1 MIKDVNGKYRLAPE
15 KHDFKMHSF
24 GGEKSNVKTIFRN
37 METIIG
43 SLWYVDF
50 SGLNLKE
57 R

>member
-15 KHDFKMHSF
+15 KHDFKMNSF

-43 SLWYVDF
+43 SP
-50 SGLNLKE
+50 G
-57 R
+57 